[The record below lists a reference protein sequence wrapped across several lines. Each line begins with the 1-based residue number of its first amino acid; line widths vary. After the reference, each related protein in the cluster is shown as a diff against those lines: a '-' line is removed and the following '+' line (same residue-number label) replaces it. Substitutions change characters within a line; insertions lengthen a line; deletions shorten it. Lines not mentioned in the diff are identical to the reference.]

1 MRYLLGVFAA
11 ILVSGYT
18 TVNHMTRF
26 ERQGR

>member
-1 MRYLLGVFAA
+1 MRYLFGVFAA